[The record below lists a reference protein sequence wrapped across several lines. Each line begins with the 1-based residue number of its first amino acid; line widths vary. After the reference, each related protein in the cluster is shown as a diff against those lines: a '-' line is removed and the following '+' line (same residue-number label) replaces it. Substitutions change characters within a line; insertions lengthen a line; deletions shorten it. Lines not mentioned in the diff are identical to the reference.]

1 MTQIVGVTS
10 SVLQAWQHVLVIQ
23 LKHRALQQQQ
33 QVKVRQLLLQQQ
45 IHAWM
50 TFLLSQ
56 LKKQQQKQHQQ
67 QLNLQAEH
75 KTFLQ

>member
-1 MTQIVGVTS
+1 
-10 SVLQAWQHVLVIQ
+10 
-23 LKHRALQQQQ
+23 
-33 QVKVRQLLLQQQ
+33 
-45 IHAWM
+45 M

-56 LKKQQQKQHQQ
+56 LKKQQQQKQHQQQ